1 MAFLGLEGK
10 VFPIF
15 RPLRGDQR
23 VALVGDALPDFLGD
37 EGHEGM
43 QQPQNLVKHVHQHLN
58 RGLLADRILGVQP
71 RLGQLDIPVAVGVPD
86 EVVHLL
92 DGHAQ
97 LVLFQILRDLGDQR
111 VQLGQHPPVGNFQL
125 VKGRQLVLGVL
136 AQIHQHIA
144 GSVPQ
149 LIGKVAHG
157 LALLGVETGVVSG
170 RVAGDQVHPQGVAAV
185 LVDHFQ
191 RVNAVAQ
198 RLGHLASLIVP
209 HQTVDKHGVEGRLAG
224 MLAAGEDHS
233 RNPEENDVVAR
244 DQHVRRVEI
253 VKVFRLFRPAQR
265 FKGPQSGGEPGIQHV
280 GVTLNVGAAALFA
293 LADIF
298 PGHGDVAAVGARP
311 CGNLMTPPQLTGNA
325 PVADILHPV
334 EIGLAEPLGDELGLP
349 FLDDP
354 DGFLGQRLHLHE
366 PLGGDDR
373 LHVLMA
379 AVAGADVVAVRLH
392 LHQISARFQ
401 IGDDLLSG
409 LVAIETLILSA
420 VFVDPAVV
428 VQHPDDLQI
437 VAQTHLKVVG
447 VVGGGHLN
455 AAGAKVHLGVIVS
468 DDGDFLIHK
477 GKNDHLAHDVLVALV
492 VGVDA
497 HAGVAQHGLG
507 TGGRHDH
514 LAGAVGQRV
523 ADVPQVAGLVHI
535 LHLSVGQ
542 GGDAVGAPVDNAA
555 ALVDQTLFVQ
565 RDEDLPHG
573 LGAALV
579 HGEPGTLPVAACAQ
593 LLLLLHNAVAV
604 FVLPIPDALQKL
616 FTTKIVAGQALLAKL
631 LLHLDLGGDA
641 GVIDAGNPQ
650 GVVALHPLEPDQGI
664 LQCRV
669 HGVTHVQLT
678 GDVGWGHD
686 DGEGLLAFI
695 HLGVEV
701 AALLPHVVDFG
712 FHLLR
717 LVDLW

>member
-1 MAFLGLEGK
+1 
-10 VFPIF
+10 
-15 RPLRGDQR
+15 
-23 VALVGDALPDFLGD
+23 
-37 EGHEGM
+37 
-43 QQPQNLVKHVHQHLN
+43 
-58 RGLLADRILGVQP
+58 
-71 RLGQLDIPVAVGVPD
+71 
-86 EVVHLL
+86 
-92 DGHAQ
+92 
-97 LVLFQILRDLGDQR
+97 
-111 VQLGQHPPVGNFQL
+111 
-125 VKGRQLVLGVL
+125 
-136 AQIHQHIA
+136 
-144 GSVPQ
+144 
-149 LIGKVAHG
+149 
-157 LALLGVETGVVSG
+157 
-170 RVAGDQVHPQGVAAV
+170 
-185 LVDHFQ
+185 
-191 RVNAVAQ
+191 
-198 RLGHLASLIVP
+198 
-209 HQTVDKHGVEGRLAG
+209 
-224 MLAAGEDHS
+224 
-233 RNPEENDVVAR
+233 
-244 DQHVRRVEI
+244 
-253 VKVFRLFRPAQR
+253 
-265 FKGPQSGGEPGIQHV
+265 
-280 GVTLNVGAAALFA
+280 
-293 LADIF
+293 
-298 PGHGDVAAVGARP
+298 
-311 CGNLMTPPQLTGNA
+311 
-325 PVADILHPV
+325 
-334 EIGLAEPLGDELGLP
+334 
-349 FLDDP
+349 
-354 DGFLGQRLHLHE
+354 
-366 PLGGDDR
+366 
-373 LHVLMA
+373 MA
-379 AVAGADVVAVRLH
+379 AVAGTHVVAVRLH

-409 LVAIETLILSA
+409 LVAVETLILSA
-420 VFVDPAVV
+420 VFVDLAVV
-428 VQHPDDLQI
+428 VQNPDDFQI
-437 VAQTHLKVVG
+437 VAQSHFKVIG

-514 LAGAVGQRV
+514 LAGAVGQGV
-523 ADVPQVAGLVHI
+523 TDVPQVAGLVHI

-565 RDEDLPHG
+565 GDEDLPHG

-579 HGEPGTLPVAACAQ
+579 HGEPGALPVAACAQ

-604 FVLPIPDALQKL
+604 FVLPVPDALQKL
-616 FTTKIVAGQALLAKL
+616 FTTKIVAGQTLLAKL

-686 DGEGLLAFI
+686 DGEGLLAFVL
-695 HLGVEV
+695 LGVEV